1 MKQKA
6 IKALAAVDRLFDC
19 CEEIEG
25 SEYNMLD
32 DIWLLR
38 DYIKQGHEARWELV
52 YHDDNP
58 DYYAK
63 YVTARCSKCKR
74 WFWGNEHHRPGE
86 KGGKYGVRV
95 SSAFCMN
102 DNYKK
107 VRSLMKF
114 SLLDDAE
121 KALNASNDLPTFCG
135 CCGARMR
142 GVEYTW
148 EDMKDGM

>member
-6 IKALAAVDRLFDC
+6 IKALAAVDRLFDR

-38 DYIKQGHEARWELV
+38 DYIKRKHEAHWELV
-52 YHDDNP
+52 YHDDGP

-63 YVTARCSKCKR
+63 YVTVRCSKCKG
-74 WFWGNEHHRPGE
+74 WFWGNEHHCMNG
-86 KGGKYGVRV
+86 KKWNKYGVRV

-102 DNYKK
+102 TDYHK
-107 VRSLMKF
+107 VRSLMKYE
-114 SLLDDAE
+114 LLDGAV
-121 KALNASNDLPTFCG
+121 KSLTASNDLPTFCEH
-135 CCGARMR
+135 CGARMR
-142 GVEYTW
+142 GVKYTW
-148 EDMKDGM
+148 ADE